1 MKRPIV
7 FVILAAMGAMLAAI
21 VVFSAIRKRET
32 EVQRAMAQ
40 TVEIVVAANDIPLGT
55 KLEPDSVKLMRWSRD
70 SIPQGGFT
78 DPQAIADSFAKSE
91 FVANEPIVASKLF
104 MGQTTSGVMP
114 LLIPSGMRAMSVP
127 VDEVSDIAG
136 FVAPHTRVDIL
147 VAVAGTGPGEPSFS
161 RIVLQNI
168 EVLAVAQEIQHVKDE
183 PEVVRVV
190 TLLVTPRD
198 AEKLTLASHEG
209 MLRLA
214 MRNYSDAKI
223 VATDGVALPDLLRRG
238 GGSGDMTMPVMQ
250 VQPAPVAPV
259 AAARPA
265 HGPSTFRI
273 ELMRDGK
280 SSEAISFVHSG
291 MGKRPSYQAEQEP
304 EEQPAEP
311 AAEAPPMPA
320 APPMPD
326 TSESPV
332 SSARPAAKPAWSA
345 AFVEPPASA
354 FAAVRADAINGR
366 ESINPMTP
374 RPGEPGYEPAPK
386 TYQVP

>member
-1 MKRPIV
+1 
-7 FVILAAMGAMLAAI
+7 MGAVLAAI
-21 VVFSAIRKRET
+21 VVFTAISRRES
-32 EVQRAMAQ
+32 EVQRAMAH
-40 TVEIVVAANDIPLGT
+40 TVEVVVAAKDIPLGA
-55 KLEPDSVKLMRWSRD
+55 KLATDDVKLIRWARDSV
-70 SIPQGGFT
+70 PEGAFT
-78 DPQAIADSFAKSE
+78 DPQAVAGSFAKGE
-91 FVANEPIVASKLF
+91 FVANEPLVGSKLF
-104 MGQTTSGVMP
+104 MGEKTSGVMP
-114 LLIPSGMRAMSVP
+114 LLIPPGMRAMSMP
-127 VDEVSDIAG
+127 VDEVADIAG
-136 FVAPHTRVDIL
+136 FVEPHTRVDIL
-147 VAVAGTGPGEPSFS
+147 VAVTGTGPNQGSFS

-190 TLLVTPRD
+190 TLLVTPTD
-198 AEKLTLASHEG
+198 AEKLDLASHEG

-214 MRNYSDAKI
+214 MRNYSDSKI
-223 VATDGVALPDLLRRG
+223 VETRGIGIGELLHQQ
-238 GGSGDMTMPVMQ
+238 GGSADMTMPVMQ
-250 VQPAPVAPV
+250 VQPAPAAPV
-259 AAARPA
+259 MAARPA

-291 MGKRPSYQAEQEP
+291 MGTRPSYQQQEREQEQ
-304 EEQPAEP
+304 EEQPAQP

-320 APPMPD
+320 ANPMPD

-345 AFVEPPASA
+345 AFTGPPASA

>member
-1 MKRPIV
+1 
-7 FVILAAMGAMLAAI
+7 MGAVLAAI
-21 VVFSAIRKRET
+21 VVFTAISRRES
-32 EVQRAMAQ
+32 EVQRAMAH
-40 TVEIVVAANDIPLGT
+40 TVEVVVAAKDIPLGA
-55 KLEPDSVKLMRWSRD
+55 KLAPDDVKLIRWARD
-70 SIPQGGFT
+70 SIPDGAFT
-78 DPQAIADSFAKSE
+78 DPQAVAGAFAKGE
-91 FVANEPIVASKLF
+91 FVANEPLVGSKLF
-104 MGQTTSGVMP
+104 MGEKTSGVMP
-114 LLIPSGMRAMSVP
+114 LLIPPGMRAMSMP
-127 VDEVSDIAG
+127 VDEVADIAG
-136 FVAPHTRVDIL
+136 FVEPHTRVDIL
-147 VAVAGTGPGEPSFS
+147 VAVTGTGPNQGSFS

-190 TLLVTPRD
+190 TLLVTPTD
-198 AEKLTLASHEG
+198 AEKLDLASHEG

-214 MRNYSDAKI
+214 MRNYSDSKI
-223 VATDGVALPDLLRRG
+223 VATRGIGIGELLHQQ

-291 MGKRPSYQAEQEP
+291 VGRRPSYQAEQEP
-304 EEQPAEP
+304 EDQPAEP
-311 AAEAPPMPA
+311 AAETPSMPA

-332 SSARPAAKPAWSA
+332 SSARPPAKPAWSA

-354 FAAVRADAINGR
+354 FAAVRADAVNGR

-374 RPGEPGYEPAPK
+374 RPGEPGYQPAPK

>member
-1 MKRPIV
+1 
-7 FVILAAMGAMLAAI
+7 MGAVLAAI
-21 VVFSAIRKRET
+21 VVFTAISRRES
-32 EVQRAMAQ
+32 EVQRAMAH
-40 TVEIVVAANDIPLGT
+40 TVEVVVAAKDIPLGA
-55 KLEPDSVKLMRWSRD
+55 KLAPDDLKLIRWARDSVPD
-70 SIPQGGFT
+70 GAFT
-78 DPQAIADSFAKSE
+78 DPQAVAGAFAKGE
-91 FVANEPIVASKLF
+91 FVANEPLVGSKLF
-104 MGQTTSGVMP
+104 MGEKTSGVMP
-114 LLIPSGMRAMSVP
+114 LLIPPGMRAMSMP
-127 VDEVSDIAG
+127 VDEVADIAG
-136 FVAPHTRVDIL
+136 FVEPHTRVDIL
-147 VAVAGTGPGEPSFS
+147 VAVTGTGPNQGSFS

-190 TLLVTPRD
+190 TLLVTPTD
-198 AEKLTLASHEG
+198 AEKLDLASHEG

-214 MRNYSDAKI
+214 MRNYSDSKI
-223 VATDGVALPDLLRRG
+223 VATRGIGIGELLHQG
-238 GGSGDMTMPVMQ
+238 GGSADMTMPVMQ
-250 VQPAPVAPV
+250 VQPAPAAPV
-259 AAARPA
+259 DGGTSRAWTFHVSNRTDARRQVFRSDFVCPLRHGNASVVPA
-265 HGPSTFRI
+265 S
-273 ELMRDGK
+273 
-280 SSEAISFVHSG
+280 
-291 MGKRPSYQAEQEP
+291 EQE
-304 EEQPAEP
+304 EEPAQP

-345 AFVEPPASA
+345 AFTEPPASA